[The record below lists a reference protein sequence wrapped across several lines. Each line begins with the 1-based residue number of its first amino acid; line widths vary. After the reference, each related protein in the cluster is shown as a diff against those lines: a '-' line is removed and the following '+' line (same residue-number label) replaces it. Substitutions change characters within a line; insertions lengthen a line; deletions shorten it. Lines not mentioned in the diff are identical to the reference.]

1 MDTFEQNLKQT
12 KQKIHLAATKSGR
25 NPDDIKLVAVTK
37 NVPPQKIQEAV
48 DKGINLL
55 GENRVQ
61 EAATKV
67 NIISGCV
74 NWHLIG
80 HLQTNKVKHAIE
92 MFSMIQSLDS
102 MKLALEIDRRAKK
115 INKYVD
121 VLVQIN
127 IGRETSKY
135 GIDPDETEDFIKK
148 VANCKN
154 IRVQGLMAIAP
165 FKENPEDVRPY
176 FSMMYGIFSKIKKND
191 IPNVEMKY
199 LSMGMT
205 HDFQVAI
212 EEGSNMVRIGTG
224 LFGQRSKI

>member
-1 MDTFEQNLKQT
+1 ML
-12 KQKIHLAATKSGR
+12 S
-25 NPDDIKLVAVTK
+25 
-37 NVPPQKIQEAV
+37 
-48 DKGINLL
+48 
-55 GENRVQ
+55 ENRVQ

-148 VANCKN
+148 VANCK
-154 IRVQGLMAIAP
+154 
-165 FKENPEDVRPY
+165 
-176 FSMMYGIFSKIKKND
+176 
-191 IPNVEMKY
+191 KY
-199 LSMGMT
+199 KSSG
-205 HDFQVAI
+205 FN
-212 EEGSNMVRIGTG
+212 GNSSFPRRI
-224 LFGQRSKI
+224 LKM